1 MKKKPKPDS
10 ASVWYYKISLLNQQI
25 EELVQ
30 ERDALLRMYI
40 GDFNEVI
47 TDAEYAVL
55 ALDDHS
61 TKR

>member
-1 MKKKPKPDS
+1 VAKETTKE
-10 ASVWYYKISLLNQQI
+10 ALRYKIDHLNNRI

-47 TDAEYAVL
+47 TDAEYVVL
-55 ALDDHS
+55 ALDDRS

>member
-1 MKKKPKPDS
+1 MAKETTKE
-10 ASVWYYKISLLNQQI
+10 ALRYKIDGLNKRI

-47 TDAEYAVL
+47 TDAEYVVL
-55 ALDDHS
+55 ALDDRS

>member
-1 MKKKPKPDS
+1 MAKETTKE
-10 ASVWYYKISLLNQQI
+10 ALRYKIDVLNKQI

-47 TDAEYAVL
+47 TDAEYVVL
-55 ALDDHS
+55 ALDDRIN
-61 TKR
+61 KR

>member
-1 MKKKPKPDS
+1 VAKETTKE
-10 ASVWYYKISLLNQQI
+10 ALRYKIDHLNNQI

-47 TDAEYAVL
+47 TDAEYVVL
-55 ALDDHS
+55 ALDDRS

>member
-1 MKKKPKPDS
+1 VAKETTKE
-10 ASVWYYKISLLNQQI
+10 ALRYKIDYLNNQI

-47 TDAEYAVL
+47 TDAEYVVL
-55 ALDDHS
+55 ALDDRS

>member
-1 MKKKPKPDS
+1 MAKETTKE
-10 ASVWYYKISLLNQQI
+10 ALRYKIDVLNKRI
-25 EELVQ
+25 EEIEQ

-47 TDAEYAVL
+47 TDAEYVVL
-55 ALDDHS
+55 ALDDRS

>member
-1 MKKKPKPDS
+1 MAKETTKE
-10 ASVWYYKISLLNQQI
+10 ALRYKIDVLNKRI

-47 TDAEYAVL
+47 TDAEYVVL
-55 ALDDHS
+55 ALDDRS

>member
-1 MKKKPKPDS
+1 MWR
-10 ASVWYYKISLLNQQI
+10 SVPRETTKEALRHKIAFLNKQI

-47 TDAEYAVL
+47 TDADYTVL
-55 ALDDHS
+55 TLDHS
-61 TKR
+61 DKR

>member
-1 MKKKPKPDS
+1 MSKETTKE
-10 ASVWYYKISLLNQQI
+10 ALRHKITFLNKQI

-47 TDAEYAVL
+47 TDADYTVL
-55 ALDDHS
+55 PLDHS
-61 TKR
+61 DKR